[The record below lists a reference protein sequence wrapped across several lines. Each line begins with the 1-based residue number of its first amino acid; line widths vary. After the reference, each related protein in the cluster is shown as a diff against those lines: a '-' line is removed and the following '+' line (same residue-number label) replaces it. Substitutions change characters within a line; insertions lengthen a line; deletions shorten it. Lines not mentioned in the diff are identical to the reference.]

1 VISGRGLPGIKKYKP
16 LSLFLI
22 RGYEEMPGEN
32 SSIQGVVKS
41 MGLVFGDIGT
51 SPIYALTAIFLLIPP
66 TPGNVMGIL
75 SLIFW
80 TLTILVTFEYTY
92 LAMHIGKKGEGGTIV
107 LKETLLP
114 LLKSG
119 NQVAFVSLLAVIGIS
134 LFIGDGVITPAI
146 SILSA
151 VEGILLIPGF
161 EHTHQTTLMI
171 LAGLIAICLFS
182 FQTKG
187 SERVAWTFGPV
198 MVIWFIALAGFG
210 LLALFGSPSVLWA
223 ILPTYGINYLLNHG
237 LEGFLILS
245 SVILCATGSEALYA
259 DMGHLGREP
268 IIRAWYLVFVAL
280 VLNYFG
286 QGAFAMTHPGAR
298 NILFEMVFTQVQL
311 LYIPFLIL
319 SIAAT
324 VIASQ
329 AMISG
334 IFSIVYQG
342 ITTRIIPLLRIE
354 YTSPQL
360 RSQIYIDMMN
370 WLLLFAVLFV
380 IVIFR
385 SSNNLTLAYGL
396 AVAGDMAIT
405 GILITLILLF
415 RGEILK
421 MILAIGIMVVNF
433 MFLIATFHKIPYGG
447 YISLLI
453 AFIPFCIIMIY
464 VSGQKKL
471 ASTLQ
476 PVSLDEFL
484 PKFSDVYSSV
494 NRISGT
500 ALFFA
505 RDFRRLPQY
514 IPRIMFTNNI
524 VYDDN
529 IIISI
534 IRTEQPFG
542 VTWGVTREITKGLS
556 IFEIYL
562 GYMEIVDIGTILKEA
577 EIEEKTIFYGMED
590 IVTTHAIWRIFAA
603 LKRLSPSLVQFYKLP
618 SDKIH
623 GVVTRIDM

>member
-1 VISGRGLPGIKKYKP
+1 MSGD
-16 LSLFLI
+16 SFS
-22 RGYEEMPGEN
+22 MPD
-32 SSIQGVVKS
+32 IVKS

-66 TPGNVMGIL
+66 TPDNVMGIL
-75 SLIFW
+75 SLIIW
-80 TLTILVTFEYTY
+80 TLTILVTVEYTY
-92 LAMHIGKKGEGGTIV
+92 LAMHLGKKGEGGTIV
-107 LKETLLP
+107 LKEILLP

-119 NQVAFVSLLAVIGIS
+119 NQAAFVSLLAIIGIS

-161 EHTHQTTLMI
+161 ESTPQTVLMI
-171 LAGLIAICLFS
+171 LAGIIAICLFS
-182 FQTKG
+182 FQSKG
-187 SERVAWTFGPV
+187 TERVAWAFGPV

-210 LLALFGSPSVLWA
+210 LIALFSAPSVLLA
-223 ILPTYGINYLLNHG
+223 LNPMYGINYLLHHG

-245 SVILCATGSEALYA
+245 SVILCATGSEALFA

-268 IIRAWYLVFVAL
+268 IIRAWYFVFIAL
-280 VLNYFG
+280 ALNYLG
-286 QGAFAMTHPGAR
+286 QGAFAMTHPEAK
-298 NILFEMVFTQVQL
+298 NILFAMVFANMQVV
-311 LYIPFLIL
+311 YIPFLVL

-342 ITTRIIPLLRIE
+342 ITTRIMPLLRIE
-354 YTSPQL
+354 FTSPQL
-360 RSQIYIDMMN
+360 RSQIYIDVMN
-370 WLLLFAVLFV
+370 WMLLFAVLIV
-380 IVIFR
+380 ILIFR
-385 SSNNLTLAYGL
+385 SSGNLTLAYGL
-396 AVAGDMAIT
+396 AVSGDMAIT
-405 GILITLILLF
+405 GILITMILF
-415 RGEILK
+415 YRGEIVRT
-421 MILAIGIMVVNF
+421 ILAAGIMLINF
-433 MFLIATFHKIPYGG
+433 MFLFATFHKIPYGG

-453 AFIPFCIIMIY
+453 AFIPFCVIMIY
-464 VSGQKKL
+464 VNGQKKL
-471 ASTLQ
+471 SNALSPIPLE
-476 PVSLDEFL
+476 DFL
-484 PKFSDVYSSV
+484 PKFNEVYRSV
-494 NRISGT
+494 NRISGS

-505 RDFRRLPQY
+505 RDFRKLPQY

-542 VTWGVTREITKGLS
+542 VTWGVTSELTPGLS

-562 GYMEIVDIGTILKEA
+562 GYMEIVDIGRILKEA
-577 EIEEKTIFYGMED
+577 EIDEKTIFYGMED
-590 IVTTHAIWRIFAA
+590 IVTTHFIWRVFAT
-603 LKRLSPSLVQFYKLP
+603 LKRLSPSMVQFYKLP

-623 GVVTRIDM
+623 GVVTRVDM

>member
-1 VISGRGLPGIKKYKP
+1 MT
-16 LSLFLI
+16 
-22 RGYEEMPGEN
+22 GYEEMPGKQF
-32 SSIQGVVKS
+32 SMQDVVKS

-66 TPGNVMGIL
+66 TPENVMGIL
-75 SLIFW
+75 SLILW
-80 TLTILVTFEYTY
+80 TLLIIVTVEYTF
-92 LAMHIGKKGEGGTIV
+92 LAMNLGKKGEGGTIV

-114 LLKSG
+114 LLRGG
-119 NQVAFVSLLAVIGIS
+119 NQVAFVSLLAIIGIS

-146 SILSA
+146 SLLSA

-161 EHTHQTTLMI
+161 EQTTEVTLMV
-171 LAGLIAICLFS
+171 LAGLIAIGLFS
-182 FQTKG
+182 FQARGT
-187 SERVAWTFGPV
+187 ERVAWTFGPV
-198 MVIWFIALAGFG
+198 MVLWFLALAGFG
-210 LLALFGSPSVLWA
+210 FMAILTAPSVFLA
-223 ILPTYGINYLLNHG
+223 VNPVYGINYLFSNG
-237 LEGFLILS
+237 LAGFLILS
-245 SVILCATGSEALYA
+245 SVILCATGSEALFA

-280 VLNYFG
+280 SLNYLG
-286 QGAFAMTHPGAR
+286 QGAFVMTHPGTH
-298 NILFEMVFTQVQL
+298 NILFEMVFSEMQV
-311 LYIPFLIL
+311 LYVPFLLL

-342 ITTRIIPLLRIE
+342 ITTRILPLLHIE

-360 RSQIYIDMMN
+360 RSQIYIDVMN

-385 SSNNLTLAYGL
+385 NSNNLTLAYGL
-396 AVAGDMAIT
+396 AVSGDMAIT
-405 GILITLILLF
+405 GTLITLIFIF
-415 RGEILK
+415 RGEITKLV
-421 MILAIGIMVVNF
+421 LATGITAVNF
-433 MFLIATFHKIPYGG
+433 VFLISTFHKIPYGG

-453 AFIPFCIIMIY
+453 ASFPFIIIVIY
-464 VSGQKKL
+464 IGGQKRL
-471 ASTLQ
+471 AAAMR
-476 PVSLDEFL
+476 PVSLDAFL
-484 PKFSDVYSSV
+484 PKFDEVYRSV

-505 RDFRRLPQY
+505 RDFRQIPQY

-529 IIISI
+529 IIMSI

-542 VTWGVTREITKGLS
+542 ITWGVTRELTKGLS

-562 GYMEIVDIGTILKEA
+562 GYMEIADIGSILKEA
-577 EIEEKTIFYGMED
+577 EIDEKTIFYGMED
-590 IVTTHAIWRIFAA
+590 IVTSQIFWRIFAA
-603 LKRLSPSLVQFYKLP
+603 IKRLSPSVVKFYKLP

-623 GVVTRIDM
+623 GVVTRVEM

>member
-1 VISGRGLPGIKKYKP
+1 
-16 LSLFLI
+16 
-22 RGYEEMPGEN
+22 MPGTRF
-32 SSIQGVVKS
+32 SMQGVVKS

-51 SPIYALTAIFLLIPP
+51 SPIYALTAIFLLIQP
-66 TPGNVMGIL
+66 TPENVMGIL

-80 TLTILVTFEYTY
+80 TLTILVTVEYTF

-119 NQVAFVSLLAVIGIS
+119 NQVALISFLAIVGIS

-161 EHTHQTTLMI
+161 EQTPQTFLMMF
-171 LAGLIAICLFS
+171 AGLIAICLFS
-182 FQTKG
+182 FQTRG
-187 SERVAWTFGPV
+187 TERVAWTFGPV
-198 MVIWFIALAGFG
+198 MVLWFIALAGFG
-210 LLALFGSPSVLWA
+210 LIALAGAPSVLAA
-223 ILPTYGINYLLNHG
+223 INPLFGIRYILGHG

-268 IIRAWYLVFVAL
+268 IIHAWGFVFIAL
-280 VLNYFG
+280 ALNYFG
-286 QGAFAMTHPGAR
+286 QGAFAMTHPGAK
-298 NILFEMVFTQVQL
+298 NLLFEMVLAEAHL
-311 LYIPFLIL
+311 LYIPFLLL

-334 IFSIVYQG
+334 IFSIVYQA
-342 ITTRIIPLLRIE
+342 ITTRILPLLRIE

-360 RSQIYIDMMN
+360 RSQIYIDVVN
-370 WLLLFAVLFV
+370 WLLLIAVLFV

-405 GILITLILLF
+405 GTMITLILMF
-415 RGEILK
+415 RGEIIK
-421 MILAIGIMVVNF
+421 MIMAVGILSVNL
-433 MFLIATFHKIPYGG
+433 MFLLATFHKVPYGG

-453 AFIPFCIIMIY
+453 AFIPFCIIMIF
-464 VSGQKKL
+464 VRGQDKL
-471 ASTLQ
+471 AKALQ
-476 PVSLDEFL
+476 PIPLDAFL
-484 PKFSDVYSSV
+484 PKFNEVYQSV

-562 GYMEIVDIGTILKEA
+562 GYMEIVDIGTILREA
-577 EIEEKTIFYGMED
+577 EIDEKTIFYGMED
-590 IVTTHAIWRIFAA
+590 IVTSHVIWRIFAA
-603 LKRLSPSLVQFYKLP
+603 FKRLSPSLVQFYKLP

-623 GVVTRIDM
+623 GVVSRVDM

>member
-1 VISGRGLPGIKKYKP
+1 
-16 LSLFLI
+16 
-22 RGYEEMPGEN
+22 MPGEN
-32 SSIQGVVKS
+32 YSIQGIVKS

-51 SPIYALTAIFLLIPP
+51 SPIYALTAIFLLIPA
-66 TPGNVMGIL
+66 TPENVMGIL

-119 NQVAFVSLLAVIGIS
+119 NQIAFVSLLAIIGIS

-161 EHTHQTTLMI
+161 EHTYQTTLMI
-171 LAGLIAICLFS
+171 LAGLIAIGLFS

-187 SERVAWTFGPV
+187 TERVAWTFGPV
-198 MVIWFIALAGFG
+198 MVIWFITLAGFG
-210 LLALFGSPSVLWA
+210 LLALFSAPAVLWA
-223 ILPTYGINYLLNHG
+223 ILPTYGISYLLNHG

-268 IIRAWYLVFVAL
+268 IIRAWYIVFVAL

-286 QGAFAMTHPGAR
+286 QGAYAMTHPGAR
-298 NILFEMVFTQVQL
+298 NILFEMVFTQAQL
-311 LYIPFLIL
+311 LYVPFLIL

-415 RGEILK
+415 RGEIIK
-421 MILAIGIMVVNF
+421 MVLAIGIMTVNF

-464 VSGQKKL
+464 VGGQKKL
-471 ASTLQ
+471 ASALQ
-476 PVSLDEFL
+476 PVSLDDFL
-484 PKFSDVYSSV
+484 PEFDHTYTSV

-562 GYMEIVDIGTILKEA
+562 GYMEIADIGTILKEA

-590 IVTTHAIWRIFAA
+590 ILTTHAIWRIFAA